1 MLELIYWGVIM
12 DIKKFIL
19 KNKSI
24 VICLIVSLG
33 LGFIGGRGEMPQAEY
48 NSLLSQK
55 DQLDSEILK
64 LDNQLEEVNDE
75 VVLLQA
81 KKAELDRLAKEEAE
95 RIAKEEA
102 ERAVREEAERIA
114 KEEAEKEAARLA
126 QEEVD
131 RIAQQQQNNNVS
143 NSGSSQ
149 SGTVAE
155 TPVGQMVWLSATG
168 EKYHSINNCGR
179 MNPNNARQVSLE
191 SIKGQYQPCSKC
203 Y

>member
-1 MLELIYWGVIM
+1 M

-75 VVLLQA
+75 VVLLQE

-102 ERAVREEAERIA
+102 ERAAREEAERIA
-114 KEEAEKEAARLA
+114 KEEAERIAREEAEKEAARLA